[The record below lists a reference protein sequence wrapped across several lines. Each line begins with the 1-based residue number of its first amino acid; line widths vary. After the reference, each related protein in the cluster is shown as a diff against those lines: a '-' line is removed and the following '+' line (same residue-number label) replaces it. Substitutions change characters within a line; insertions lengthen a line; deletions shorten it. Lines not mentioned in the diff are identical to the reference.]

1 MKTLGPSLKKQF
13 SAIVISACIVFT
25 GWQSIKCIMKYMDMP
40 TGTSLSIKNIDKIGY
55 DQFPAITI
63 CPREA
68 AGFNNERLKK
78 CDIQV
83 HQGPR

>member
-1 MKTLGPSLKKQF
+1 MKILGPGLKKPF
-13 SAIVISACIVFT
+13 SAIVTFACIAFV
-25 GWQSIKCIMKYMDMP
+25 GWQSIKCIMKYLNMP
-40 TGTSLSIKNIDKIGY
+40 TGTSVSIKNIDKIGY

-68 AGFNNERLKK
+68 EGFNNERLKK